1 MMNFNHS
8 QEHLMASTPP
18 EFDPQEM
25 SQRMKDSAQHIW
37 LAGLG
42 AFAKAQEEGS
52 KVYENLVKEGSQ
64 LQQSTQQAQAKM
76 AQAAEKMSHMASQF
90 GESASG
96 QIDKLES
103 IFEERVAKALKSMGL
118 PSAQDLAD
126 LQARVELLEQQLAA
140 SQKTKV

>member
-1 MMNFNHS
+1 
-8 QEHLMASTPP
+8 
-18 EFDPQEM
+18 
-25 SQRMKDSAQHIW
+25 
-37 LAGLG
+37 LG

-140 SQKTKV
+140 SRKTKV